1 MLFSIIIP
9 AYNVEKYL
17 LECLASVD
25 AQTFRDYEV
34 VIVDDGSTD
43 ETAYIADTY
52 AGSKSNVTVLH
63 RENQGPLL
71 ARRAGLKIARGQYA
85 VFVDSDDGL
94 HPEALQCIH
103 DAITGTDADIV
114 SFRYCRSKDFGRSD
128 TPSPL
133 STGLYS
139 GKEITEGRK
148 HLCEGRF
155 NEMWGKAIRLN
166 LFDLSA
172 DYTQHNKIKHGE
184 DLLQLLPVF
193 DKARSLCSLDD
204 VLYFYRP
211 NDTASTSAYKPS
223 QLSDIRV
230 VNRALLKYARKWGES
245 CYQNACAGE
254 ALQYI
259 NLLKIAMQGA
269 GYSGF
274 IQVFRDVREAAQDEK
289 CFSRWKHCSLRA
301 DNRLTV
307 FLLKR
312 GFGTLTFELLKA
324 VDFIKK
330 IRRR

>member
-1 MLFSIIIP
+1 MFFSVIIP
-9 AYNVEKYL
+9 AYNAEKYL
-17 LECLASVD
+17 PKALSSLYN
-25 AQTFRDYEV
+25 QTFADYEV
-34 VIVDDGSTD
+34 IIVDDGSTD
-43 ETAYIADTY
+43 RTGAIADSY
-52 AGSKSNVTVLH
+52 ADAKTNMVVIHQRNSGL
-63 RENQGPLL
+63 LL
-71 ARRAGLKIARGQYA
+71 ARRAGLKKAHGQYV
-85 VFVDSDDGL
+85 VFLDADDCL
-94 HPEALQCIH
+94 HPHTLQRVAETIS
-103 DAITGTDADIV
+103 DTGADIV
-114 SFRYCRSKDFGRSD
+114 SFRYCRNQGFNRSD

-133 STGLYS
+133 PAGLYS
-139 GKEITEGRK
+139 NEKFAEARK
-148 HLCEGRF
+148 HLCSGRF
-155 NEMWGKAIRLN
+155 NNMWGKAIKLN
-166 LFDLSA
+166 LFDGSE
-172 DYTQHNKIKHGE
+172 DYTIYSGLMHGE

-193 DKARSLCSLDD
+193 DKTRSLCSLDD

-211 NDTASTSAYKPS
+211 NDTASTSTYKPS